1 MNTSD
6 FIKRLTETVEEYIS
20 AEESYSDDVQLQINT
35 LTFEMEI
42 ADPENDLP
50 DCDYYPMMDLVR
62 ISTENPGQWEPDTDA
77 IADVAAEYVFT
88 D

>member
-1 MNTSD
+1 MDTKT
-6 FIKRLTETVEEYIS
+6 FIKSLTSLVKEYIT
-20 AEESYSDDVQLQINT
+20 AEEAYSDDVQLQINT

-50 DCDYYPMMDLVR
+50 DCDYYPMMDLVSM
-62 ISTENPGQWEPDTDA
+62 STENPGQWIPDNDA